1 MKPISQIIKE
11 GRAKLKEVPQA
22 HSIMTETEH
31 LKQLYDTLEC
41 AIKVIE
47 LYDGIAGLNC
57 DGVSQ
62 WSAASEFL
70 AIENK
75 PIRE

>member
-1 MKPISQIIKE
+1 MKPISQIIEE
-11 GRAKLKEVPQA
+11 GRARLEEFPRV
-22 HSIMTETEH
+22 HSIMTEREH
-31 LKQLYDTLEC
+31 LKRLYDALEC
-41 AIKVIE
+41 AIKVIR

-75 PIRE
+75 PV